1 MLVQLPPAVIGT
13 QRLHRRASDRRQRQ
27 RYTHEYDCSCL
38 ILVNTDGK
46 STELKTEEKHV
57 EVQLFSVTAPN
68 RRLVALARFQSHF
81 AVLVKLNFFS
91 FFIAQQLPRCALY
104 SKVNIQLLRL

>member
-27 RYTHEYDCSCL
+27 RYTHEYDCL
-38 ILVNTDGK
+38 ILVNTRGK

-57 EVQLFSVTAPN
+57 EVQLFSVTASN

-81 AVLVKLNFFS
+81 AVLVKLKFLFFFYS
-91 FFIAQQLPRCALY
+91 ATVASMCFIQ
-104 SKVNIQLLRL
+104 

>member
-27 RYTHEYDCSCL
+27 RYTHEYDCL

-81 AVLVKLNFFS
+81 AVLVKLKFLFFFYS
-91 FFIAQQLPRCALY
+91 TTVASMCFIQ
-104 SKVNIQLLRL
+104 

>member
-1 MLVQLPPAVIGT
+1 MLKQLPPAVIGT

-81 AVLVKLNFFS
+81 AVLVKLHFFS

-104 SKVNIQLLRL
+104 GKVNIQLLRL